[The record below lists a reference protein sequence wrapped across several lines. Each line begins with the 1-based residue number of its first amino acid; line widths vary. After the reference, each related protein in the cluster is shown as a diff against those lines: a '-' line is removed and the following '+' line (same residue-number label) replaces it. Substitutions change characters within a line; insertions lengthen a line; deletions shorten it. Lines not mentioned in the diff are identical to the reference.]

1 MKRKSYED
9 KVMDL
14 IYKAKAETIALMKER
29 GIREMEIHGVRII
42 AQNEVGQLHSYPV
55 KKVAIAN
62 YTGEDVLE
70 WDYDGPGGWYNNPL
84 LWIEIHRAVFYALG
98 EYTKR
103 FLGI

>member
-9 KVMDL
+9 KVLDL
-14 IYKAKAETIALMKER
+14 IHKAKAETIALMKEK
-29 GIREMEIHGVRII
+29 GIRELEISGVHII
-42 AQNEVGQLHSYPV
+42 AENEDGQLKYYPV

-70 WDYDGPGGWYNNPL
+70 WDYDGPGAWYNNPL
-84 LWIEIHRAVFYALG
+84 LWIHIHRAVFYALG

-103 FLGI
+103 FFGI

>member
-29 GIREMEIHGVRII
+29 GIREMEIHGVHTI
-42 AQNEVGQLHSYPV
+42 AENEEGQLQVYPV

-62 YTGEDVLE
+62 YIGEDVLE
-70 WDYDGPGGWYNNPL
+70 WDYDGPSAWHNNPL
-84 LWIEIHRAVFYALG
+84 LWIHIHRAVFYALG